1 MWRWNR
7 TALSFVTNAT
17 LLLAGSILA
26 FSGLL
31 LQAIYHVGPGRSD
44 KQLQTLGMNYCG
56 WSDLHVVAM
65 LAVSL
70 LMIIHVTLHWKWY
83 VTVVRARR
91 FTKHRLVLTLTLVF
105 VVVALTGY
113 APWLIRL
120 TGGAELAR
128 RAVVEV
134 HDKLALVL
142 CVYLGI
148 HTFRNLPWFLRA
160 ARKLGELSIVER
172 TRSLGAN
179 SLPAHG
185 TMRNTRAR
193 PSEPLKAVQ

>member
-1 MWRWNR
+1 MTTMWRWNR

-26 FSGLL
+26 SSGLL
-31 LQAIYHVGPGRSD
+31 LQAIYHVGQGRSD
-44 KQLQTLGMNYCG
+44 KHLRTFGMDYWA

-65 LAVSL
+65 AVVSL
-70 LMIIHVTLHWKWY
+70 VMIIHVTLHWTWY
-83 VTVVRARR
+83 ATVIRRRLFARN
-91 FTKHRLVLTLTLVF
+91 RLVLTLTLVF

-134 HDKLALVL
+134 HDKIALVL

-148 HTFRNLPWFLRA
+148 HTFRNLPWFVRV
-160 ARKLGELSIVER
+160 ARKLGERSSVER
-172 TRSLGAN
+172 TLR
-179 SLPAHG
+179 
-185 TMRNTRAR
+185 
-193 PSEPLKAVQ
+193 